1 MKKKIWILLL
11 STAAY
16 CTGFG
21 QTLADAIK
29 DYQYER
35 YQSAETKLKELT
47 SREPE
52 QALHWYWL
60 IRTALAQDDTVK
72 ASSYFTGLPA
82 SIQDQPM
89 SKITHACLSL
99 FKGDS
104 LQAQRLFTEALGTSR
119 KKNPLVQLAIAE
131 ANIDA
136 PQGNLYYA
144 LDLLTEAARKE
155 RKNAA
160 IYMATGDAYRKMY
173 NGSESFRNYQ
183 EAAELDKSNPVA
195 YYKMGK
201 IYQTQNN
208 EAVFTEYYDKA
219 IKADP
224 SFGPVYFQL
233 YLASYYKDVNKAL
246 GYLQNYIS
254 NSDPNIKNDYL
265 LTDLYFVSKKYTDAI
280 QKANEL
286 ITVTGNKPKPRIYKL
301 LAYSYDAENNNPM
314 AEESLKKYFSAEND
328 SNYAASDFELMAKIS
343 TAKKEEAEAAIW
355 YEKAV
360 QVEKETAKK
369 TAIVKKLTQFYK
381 SQKLYDKQA
390 YWYQQLYQL
399 DSTSLNNV
407 DIFSWGVANYNA
419 QLYPMA
425 DSVFAIYEKK
435 YPEQSFG
442 YYWRARSNAAM
453 DTAMETGIA
462 IPHYEDL
469 IRVGMKDSANATT
482 KKWLIQA
489 YGYIAAFKVNKEKK
503 YDDALSCY
511 DKILELD
518 PGNNDA
524 EKYKAILEKM
534 MEAQPSA
541 AETPK
546 GK

>member
-1 MKKKIWILLL
+1 
-11 STAAY
+11 
-16 CTGFG
+16 
-21 QTLADAIK
+21 
-29 DYQYER
+29 
-35 YQSAETKLKELT
+35 
-47 SREPE
+47 
-52 QALHWYWL
+52 
-60 IRTALAQDDTVK
+60 V
-72 ASSYFTGLPA
+72 
-82 SIQDQPM
+82 
-89 SKITHACLSL
+89 
-99 FKGDS
+99 
-104 LQAQRLFTEALGTSR
+104 
-119 KKNPLVQLAIAE
+119 
-131 ANIDA
+131 
-136 PQGNLYYA
+136 YY
-144 LDLLTEAARKE
+144 
-155 RKNAA
+155 
-160 IYMATGDAYRKMY
+160 
-173 NGSESFRNYQ
+173 
-183 EAAELDKSNPVA
+183 
-195 YYKMGK
+195 
-201 IYQTQNN
+201 
-208 EAVFTEYYDKA
+208 
-219 IKADP
+219 
-224 SFGPVYFQL
+224 QL

-246 GYLQNYIS
+246 GYLQNYITH
-254 NSDPNIKNDYL
+254 SDPDIKNDYL
-265 LTDLYFVSKKYTDAI
+265 LTDLYYVSKKYTEAI

-286 ITVTGNKPKPRIYKL
+286 ITATANKPKPRIYKL
-301 LAYSYDAENNNPM
+301 LAYSYDAENNNQL

-328 SNYAASDFELMAKIS
+328 SNYVASDFELMAKIS

-369 TAIVKKLTQFYK
+369 TAVVKKLAQFYK
-381 SQKLYDKQA
+381 TQKAYNKQA

-419 QLYPMA
+419 QQYPMA

-469 IRVGMKDSANATT
+469 IKVGMKDSSNATT

>member
-11 STAAY
+11 SSAAY

-47 SREPE
+47 SHEPE
-52 QALHWYWL
+52 QVLYWYWL
-60 IRTALAQDDTVK
+60 IRTALAQDDMVK
-72 ASSYFTGLPA
+72 ASSYFTRLPA
-82 SIQDQPM
+82 SIQHQPM
-89 SKITHACLSL
+89 ATITHACLSL

-104 LQAQRLFTEALGTSR
+104 LQAQRLFTEVLGTFR

-136 PQGNLYYA
+136 PHGNLYYA

-155 RKNAA
+155 RKSAA
-160 IYMATGDAYRKMY
+160 IYMATGDAYRKLY
-173 NGSESFRNYQ
+173 NGSEAFRNYQ
-183 EAAELDKSNPVA
+183 EAAELDNSNPVA

-280 QKANEL
+280 QKAKEL
-286 ITVTGNKPKPRIYKL
+286 IIATGNKPKPRIYKL
-301 LAYSYDAENNNPM
+301 LAYSYDAENNNQM
-314 AEESLKKYFSAEND
+314 AEESLKKYFAAEND
-328 SNYAASDFELMAKIS
+328 TNYAASDFELMAKIS
-343 TAKKEEAEAAIW
+343 TAKKEETDAAIW

-360 QVEKETAKK
+360 QLEKETVNK
-369 TAIVKKLTQFYK
+369 TAIIKKLTQFYK

-390 YWYQQLYQL
+390 YWYQQLYHL

-407 DIFSWGVANYNA
+407 DIFNWGVANYNA

-425 DSVFAIYEKK
+425 DSVFAIYEEK

-469 IRVGMKDSANATT
+469 IRVGIKDSSNATT

-489 YGYIAAFKVNKEKK
+489 YGYIAAFKVNREKK
-503 YDDALSCY
+503 YDDALTCY

-534 MEAQPSA
+534 IEAQPSS